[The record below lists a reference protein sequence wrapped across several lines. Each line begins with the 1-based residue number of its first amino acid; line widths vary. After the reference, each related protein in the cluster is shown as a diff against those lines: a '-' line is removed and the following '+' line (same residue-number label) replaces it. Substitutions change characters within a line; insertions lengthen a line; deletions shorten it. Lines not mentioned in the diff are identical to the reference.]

1 MNRLR
6 TLPLLAFG
14 LLSVALVGCGGDNA
28 LDVAFGWSGIFGLLH
43 LIAIIY
49 AFVQIANSS
58 ADTGSKVLW
67 GLAVFFFPV
76 MGLVLWYFFGPR
88 GR

>member
-1 MNRLR
+1 MTRFR
-6 TLPLLAFG
+6 SLPLLALG
-14 LLSVALVGCGGDNA
+14 LFAVALVGCGGENA
-28 LDVAFGWSGIFGLLH
+28 LDVAFGWSGICGLLH
-43 LIAIIY
+43 LVAIIY

-76 MGLVLWYFFGPR
+76 VGLVLWYFFGPR
-88 GR
+88 D